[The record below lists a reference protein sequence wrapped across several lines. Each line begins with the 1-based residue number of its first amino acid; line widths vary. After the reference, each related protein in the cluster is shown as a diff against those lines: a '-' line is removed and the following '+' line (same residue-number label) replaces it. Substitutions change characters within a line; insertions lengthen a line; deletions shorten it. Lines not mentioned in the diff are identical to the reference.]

1 MLGVAPLAS
10 GFVLAGR
17 HIAIITENE
26 LYASQVRTRREREA
40 RKTSSEGMLRDL
52 SEVKIGD
59 PVVHLQHGIGRY
71 LGLQNLDFGE
81 GATEFLTLEYTRG
94 DKLYVPVSQLHL
106 ISRYSGA
113 PA

>member
-1 MLGVAPLAS
+1 
-10 GFVLAGR
+10 
-17 HIAIITENE
+17 
-26 LYASQVRTRREREA
+26 
-40 RKTSSEGMLRDL
+40 MLRDL
-52 SEVKIGD
+52 SEVKVGD

-113 PA
+113 PAETARSTTWVAASGTKRRKKPRRKCATPRRNS